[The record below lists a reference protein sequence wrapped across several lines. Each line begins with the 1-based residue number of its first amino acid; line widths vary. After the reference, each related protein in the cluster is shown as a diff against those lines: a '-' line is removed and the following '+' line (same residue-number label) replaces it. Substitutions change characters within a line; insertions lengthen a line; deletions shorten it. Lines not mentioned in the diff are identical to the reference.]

1 LGWAGIQYVGVE
13 SLEEGICCSEEKD
26 ERLYIAVKSLLEY
39 YMQLA
44 LTGL

>member
-1 LGWAGIQYVGVE
+1 MKD
-13 SLEEGICCSEEKD
+13 GICCGD
-26 ERLYIAVKSLLEY
+26 GNGERLYIAVKSLLEY